1 MQSLQ
6 DCYQGLEI
14 QLLERRYGFT
24 ASDRKNFSAFCFVA
38 CFVACCIETRELEI
52 STFTKKNRN
61 PSLFSFVF
69 LYQIDRKQTSL
80 QRQRRF

>member
-24 ASDRKNFSAFCFVA
+24 ASDRKNFSAFCFV
-38 CFVACCIETRELEI
+38 FLKCCIETSRI
-52 STFTKKNRN
+52 RDKYF
-61 PSLFSFVF
+61 
-69 LYQIDRKQTSL
+69 Q
-80 QRQRRF
+80 

>member
-24 ASDRKNFSAFCFVA
+24 ASDRKNFSAFCF
-38 CFVACCIETRELEI
+38 FLMLH
-52 STFTKKNRN
+52 RN
-61 PSLFSFVF
+61 QENKRDKYFH
-69 LYQIDRKQTSL
+69 
-80 QRQRRF
+80 